1 MLIIDD
7 HVAMRPL
14 LRIWVKTLCL
24 GHEVLTASE
33 SVSAGSLPESR
44 AWRGILVH
52 PDLSHVHG
60 IGLAWRAEPCPP
72 LGEPVNSARLG
83 LKLARQEKI
92 DETLQRI
99 SIAST
104 SAYLDRAGGSAAY
117 RVALECPTVS
127 VVPGLSQLRP
137 RLAPALMSG

>member
-1 MLIIDD
+1 M
-7 HVAMRPL
+7 
-14 LRIWVKTLCL
+14 KTLCL

-44 AWRGILVH
+44 ARRGILVH

-60 IGLAWRAEPCPP
+60 IGLTWRAEPCPP
-72 LGEPVNSARLG
+72 LGEPVDSARRG
-83 LKLARQEKI
+83 LRLTRQEKI
-92 DETLQRI
+92 DETLWGV

-104 SAYLDRAGGSAAY
+104 SAYLDRAGRSAAY
-117 RVALECPTVS
+117 RVALECSAVS

-137 RLAPALMSG
+137 RLRPVLMSG